1 MTKIVN
7 EESFTVGRSIDC
19 AISLSE
25 DSISRVHLIVSRQ
38 GNQVVVEDKG
48 SSNGTFIN
56 EHRMVQNTPV
66 PVTDADNI
74 RIGKSEYVLTIEVD
88 APENEAD
95 PILKSFSID
104 GPVPAIQQVVS
115 KIAEKPQIPKMP
127 ENRPADVIIH
137 KVEANPDP
145 RVPQRAAIDK
155 PETPYVD
162 NAAMFEGERVLHEAH
177 KKAAQIIYEGEAKAE
192 KRVQAIYI
200 QAREK
205 QAEADSYYQKKIS
218 QAHKEANAIINT
230 FQSQGQ
236 ELIGSARHLAE
247 EMRDE
252 VELYVQ
258 NLRQKAK
265 NEVEEIL
272 LEAKQEAEA
281 MKNDTYEKALSK
293 AGIDAEDMV
302 ANARAEAQDLLSF
315 AKSQSEEMLTTARRE
330 ISGQIKDLQ
339 AQADEKQ
346 KNLQHVRKEFEDFT
360 IRAQSEREEHESRLQ
375 RESEEHETR
384 LRRESD
390 EHDARLG
397 KENEEH
403 VARLKNE
410 LEEHTTRLKRE
421 NEEHVAR
428 LKKESEDHVSRVQ
441 KEKLEHVT
449 RMQVERTEHEARM
462 QNERDDFDRR
472 AQKEAIAH
480 DKRQQELQARFGA
493 LKLEVETAEKTL
505 ADAKEAD
512 AKLRK
517 EVAGHNETIAELKK
531 QTDGLI
537 VGKKSLEARCKEL
550 QEQLGRFQLDIQA
563 AEEKKRHVDNELE
576 QLRQHNRERAEKETK
591 QLAKQ
596 SEERLQDAQ
605 LELSKRMEKMERELF
620 DEILSRKEKIV
631 KEVVV
636 VVETRIAKVLEPAKW
651 DVVSSQ
657 VFEGVQA
664 VIEGKAISFNGGT
677 DAPKQSQSLMRKKKK
692 EHLRWLSGG
701 VAVGVALSFLGLHI
715 RNMVTQDKNP
725 MRTIAAEESRK
736 KKEDLERRKF
746 NPPQSPQVKDTY
758 VDSVIYTS
766 GYVAKYQDPEY
777 QQKLYKA
784 ASAYLLKTWRVDED
798 KSIQVLSMASA
809 LVKELNEKKEAIHPD
824 FVKEG
829 LLKMRA
835 LEKSTLDRMKVALGS
850 EVRLESF
857 RRFENKF
864 YEQESSTP

>member
-38 GNQVVVEDKG
+38 GNQVVLEDKG

-56 EHRMVQNTPV
+56 EHRMAQNTPV

-74 RIGKSEYVLTIEVD
+74 RIGKSEYVLTIEVE

-95 PILKSFSID
+95 PIVKNFSID

-145 RVPQRAAIDK
+145 RVPQRAAAVEK

-218 QAHKEANAIINT
+218 QAHKEANAIITT
-230 FQSQGQ
+230 FQNQGQ

-360 IRAQSEREEHESRLQ
+360 IRAQSEREEH
-375 RESEEHETR
+375 
-384 LRRESD
+384 
-390 EHDARLG
+390 DARLSM
-397 KENEEH
+397 ENEEH
-403 VARLKNE
+403 IARLKTE
-410 LEEHTTRLKRE
+410 LEEHTARLKKE

-449 RMQVERTEHEARM
+449 RMQVERAEHEARM

-480 DKRQQELQARFGA
+480 DKRQQELQARFVA
-493 LKLEVETAEKTL
+493 LKLEVETSEKTL

-517 EVAGHNETIAELKK
+517 EMAGHNETIAELKK
-531 QTDGLI
+531 QTESLI
-537 VGKKSLEARCKEL
+537 VGKKSLESRYKEL

-563 AEEKKRHVDNELE
+563 AEEKKRHVENELE

-651 DVVSSQ
+651 DVVSGQ

-809 LVKELNEKKEAIHPD
+809 LVKELSEKKEAIHPD

-829 LLKMRA
+829 LQKMRA
-835 LEKSTLDRMKVALGS
+835 LEKSTLDRMKAALGS

-864 YEQESSTP
+864 YEQESSAP